1 LGNSARKPDVPW
13 NRHSQPRTPAARSH
27 GGLEALM
34 TFYHIDTDMG
44 VDDGLAVALADALL
58 SDIHSVSTVFGNV
71 SVEIATRNALIFRN
85 LLGRSTSWTI
95 LMGASHAS
103 DGFFIN
109 ADHVHGRDG
118 LGGAT
123 QALRSA
129 LIESVAR
136 ENVGDL
142 EDTQPLSGSPVTIIG
157 LGPATNIPHLVAHYG
172 PSTVE
177 KIVLMSGV
185 FFDRG
190 NITPHAEFNA
200 YCDPAALQ
208 ATLDLGIP
216 VTIVPLDVCRK
227 VQLARATV
235 AAYTQSDSS
244 ELTQLIVASHMHYM
258 DFYRTEGIDGCFP
271 HDAIAVLATLAPERF
286 FHVSGKV
293 TVDCGSDFRGRTG
306 LNLAETH
313 VKIVTGGELAW
324 VRQILSHPPRSQ
336 RS

>member
-1 LGNSARKPDVPW
+1 MCHGTATVSRE
-13 NRHSQPRTPAARSH
+13 RQAARSH
-27 GGLEALM
+27 GDLEAVM

-58 SDIHSVSTVFGNV
+58 SDVQSISTVFGNV

-85 LLGRSTSWTI
+85 LLGRSASWTI
-95 LMGASHAS
+95 LKGASQAS

-123 QALRSA
+123 QALGPA
-129 LIESVAR
+129 LLESVTR
-136 ENVGDL
+136 ETVGDL
-142 EDTQPLSGSPVTIIG
+142 EDIQRLSGSPVTIIG
-157 LGPATNIPHLVAHYG
+157 LGPATNIPNLVARYG
-172 PSTVE
+172 SATVE

-208 ATLDLGIP
+208 STLDLGIP
-216 VTIVPLDVCRK
+216 VTIVPLDVCQK
-227 VQLARATV
+227 VQLSRATV
-235 AAYTQSDSS
+235 AAYTQSCDS
-244 ELTQLIVASHMHYM
+244 ELTKLIVASHMHYM
-258 DFYRTEGIDGCFP
+258 DFYRTAEGIDGCFP
-271 HDAIAVLATLAPERF
+271 HDAITVLAALAPERF
-286 FHVSGKV
+286 FHISGKV
-293 TVDCGSDFRGRTG
+293 RVDCGADFRGRTG
-306 LNLAETH
+306 LDLAETH
-313 VKIVTGGELAW
+313 VKIVTGGEMAW
-324 VRQILSHPPRSQ
+324 VRDILCRPPHSQ

>member
-1 LGNSARKPDVPW
+1 
-13 NRHSQPRTPAARSH
+13 
-27 GGLEALM
+27 LEALM

-44 VDDGLAVALADALL
+44 VDDGLAVALADELL
-58 SDIHSVSTVFGNV
+58 RDVHSISTVFGNV

-85 LLGRSTSWTI
+85 LLGRSSSWTV
-95 LMGASHAS
+95 LKGASHAS

-109 ADHVHGRDG
+109 ADRVHGQDG

-123 QALRSA
+123 QALGPA
-129 LIESVAR
+129 LLESVAR
-136 ENVGDL
+136 ETVGDL
-142 EDTQPLSGSPVTIIG
+142 EDARPLSGSPVTIIG
-157 LGPATNIPHLVAHYG
+157 LGPATNIPNLVAHYG
-172 PSTVE
+172 PSAVE

-216 VTIVPLDVCRK
+216 TTIVPLDVCQK

-235 AAYTQSDSS
+235 AAYTRSDSS
-244 ELTQLIVASHMHYM
+244 ELTKLIVASHMHYM
-258 DFYRTEGIDGCFP
+258 DFYRTVEGIDGCFP
-271 HDAIAVLATLAPERF
+271 HDAIAVLAALAPERF

-306 LNLAETH
+306 VHLTETH
-313 VKIVTGGELAW
+313 VNIVTGGELAW
-324 VRQILSHPPRSQ
+324 VRDILSRPPRSQ